1 MSLRLIDE
9 INVQYEKHIRRE
21 VDEYDKKQEILNM
34 KLSHNNQFLAVMIG
48 HHLVQDESEK
58 WYNNGII
65 QTAFSILVYCHVFDE

>member
-21 VDEYDKKQEILNM
+21 GDEYDKKQEILNM

-48 HHLVQDESEK
+48 HHLVQDESENSLLILYQLKLDK
-58 WYNNGII
+58 WKII
-65 QTAFSILVYCHVFDE
+65 R